1 MRSQARR
8 SAPTC
13 ERAARLLFCG
23 DVRSLR
29 APSVVPLP
37 VSGLHLGALSALA
50 VAQPLFDLIS
60 KNPDFLVARALIG
73 WQVVAL
79 GLVLVLVP
87 PLLALGIEAL
97 VGLVSRPLRAVVHLL
112 FVALFVALVAISAL
126 KDIAPSAGSGVLIL
140 VAAVLGV
147 SAAVGYA
154 RASGLRSFVT
164 VLSPAPAA
172 FLAIFLFFSPVSDL
186 TFASESAE
194 TANVRSRVPVVMVVF
209 DEVST
214 IAFEDGEERIDP
226 VLYPN
231 LAALAR
237 DATWFRYATAPTDM
251 TGTATP
257 TILTGS
263 IAERY
268 HPPIL
273 SSYPHNL
280 FTLLGRR
287 YRMKVSQ
294 EATDLCP
301 RDLCE
306 DAIGESAAARDR
318 ALASDLGLVYLHVI
332 APEGIERDLPSV
344 SDTLGNFGA
353 DTGTAK
359 TGGSPGHTGH
369 LEVLHELGGGRP
381 ARFESFVGSI
391 DRTSRPTLYYKHS
404 LLPHVPFQ
412 YLPDGHRYRT
422 QPHDAIPGLTD
433 APSWDNDYLLQQAY
447 QRHLLQA
454 GFADRLLGTLLRRL
468 HEKNLY
474 DRALIVVTADNG
486 ESFLHRGANRHL
498 ATPGTVEDIADTP
511 LFIKRPF
518 QHAGRISDRHVRTED
533 ILPTIADVLGIRMPW
548 RVDGE
553 SVFDRSAQ
561 IPSNVDVYMRS
572 GRRLT
577 LSLRE
582 FRRRIRASLDRKI
595 SLFGE
600 HGESP
605 GLFGIG
611 PHPELIGRTVT
622 SIPRAPFSAD
632 IDDAAAYSSVQ
643 LRSDFLPAQLTGTI
657 QDPGPSHAHDL
668 AAALNGR
675 IVAVGQSFRLAGS
688 EAENFSIMLPESAFR
703 EGPNSLELLSVT
715 QDGGSLRLVA
725 RH

>member
-1 MRSQARR
+1 
-8 SAPTC
+8 
-13 ERAARLLFCG
+13 
-23 DVRSLR
+23 VRSLR
-29 APSVVPLP
+29 APSVLPLP
-37 VSGLHLGALSALA
+37 VAGLHLGALSALA

-73 WQVVAL
+73 WQVVVL

-87 PLLALGIEAL
+87 PLLALGTEAL

-112 FVALFVALVAISAL
+112 FVALFVALITIQAL
-126 KDIAPSAGSGVLIL
+126 KDIAPGATSSVLIL
-140 VAAVLGV
+140 IAGSLGV
-147 SAAVGYA
+147 LSAIAYA
-154 RASGLRSFVT
+154 RASGVRSFVT
-164 VLSPAPAA
+164 VLSPAPAL
-172 FLAIFLFFSPVSDL
+172 FLTIFLFFSPVSDL
-186 TFASESAE
+186 TFASGTAE
-194 TANVRSRVPVVMVVF
+194 TANVSSHVPVVMVVF

-214 IAFEDGEERIDP
+214 IAFEDADERIDP
-226 VLYPN
+226 LLYPN
-231 LAALAR
+231 LAALAK

-263 IAERY
+263 VAERY

-273 SSYPHNL
+273 SSYPRNL

-306 DAIGESAAARDR
+306 DASGESAAARDR
-318 ALASDLGLVYLHVI
+318 ALASDLGLVYLHLI
-332 APEGIERDLPSV
+332 APDGIERDLPSV
-344 SDTLGNFGA
+344 SDTVGNFGA
-353 DTGTAK
+353 DTGSTKTA
-359 TGGSPGHTGH
+359 GSPGHTGH
-369 LEVLHELGGGRP
+369 VEVLHELGGGRP
-381 ARFESFVGSI
+381 ARFENFVRSI
-391 DRTSRPTLYYKHS
+391 DRTARPTLYYKHS

-412 YLPDGHRYRT
+412 YFPDGHRYRT
-422 QPHDAIPGLTD
+422 QPHDVIPGLTD
-433 APSWDNDYLLQQAY
+433 APSWNNDYLLQQAY

-486 ESFLHRGANRHL
+486 ESFLHRRANRHL

-518 QHAGRISDRHVRTED
+518 EHSGRISNRHVRTED
-533 ILPTIADVLGIRMPW
+533 ILSTIADVLGIDMPW
-548 RVDGE
+548 RVDGS
-553 SVFDRSAQ
+553 SVFDKSAD
-561 IPSNVDVYMRS
+561 IPSNVDVFMRS
-572 GRRLT
+572 GRRLR
-577 LSLRE
+577 LSLSE

-595 SLFGE
+595 ELFGE
-600 HGESP
+600 HGRAP

-611 PHPELIGRTVT
+611 PHPELIGRPV
-622 SIPRAPFSAD
+622 SSLRRASFSAD
-632 IDDAAAYSSVQ
+632 IDDAAAYSSVK

-657 QDPGPSHAHDL
+657 HDPGPAHARDL

-688 EAENFSIMLPESAFR
+688 NAEHFSIMLPESAFR
-703 EGPNSLELLSVT
+703 EGRNSVELLSVT
-715 QDGGSLRLVA
+715 DDGGSLRLLA

>member
-1 MRSQARR
+1 
-8 SAPTC
+8 
-13 ERAARLLFCG
+13 
-23 DVRSLR
+23 VRCLR
-29 APSVVPLP
+29 APSVVSLP
-37 VSGLHLGALSALA
+37 VAGLHLAALSALA

-79 GLVLVLVP
+79 GLVLVLAP
-87 PLLALGIEAL
+87 PLLALGVEAL
-97 VGLVSRPLRAVVHLL
+97 VGVVSRPLRGMVHLF
-112 FVALFVALVAISAL
+112 FVALFVALFAIQAL
-126 KDIAPSAGSGVLIL
+126 KDIVPGATSGVLIAVAGSL
-140 VAAVLGV
+140 GVLAAV
-147 SAAVGYA
+147 AYA
-154 RASGLRSFVT
+154 GASGLRSFVT
-164 VLSPAPAA
+164 VLSPAPAL

-186 TFASESAE
+186 TFASGSAE
-194 TANVRSRVPVVMVVF
+194 TANVSSRVPVVMVVF

-214 IAFEDGEERIDP
+214 IAFEDGQERIDP

-231 LAALAR
+231 LAALAK

-257 TILTGS
+257 TILTGKL
-263 IAERY
+263 AERY

-306 DAIGESAAARDR
+306 DASGESAAARDR

-332 APEGIERDLPSV
+332 APEEIERDLPSV
-344 SDTLGNFGA
+344 SDTVGNFGA
-353 DTGTAK
+353 DTGSTK
-359 TGGSPGHTGH
+359 SEGSPGHTGH
-369 LEVLHELGGGRP
+369 VEVLHELGGGRP
-381 ARFESFVGSI
+381 ARFESFVRSI
-391 DRTSRPTLYYKHS
+391 DRTARPTLYYKHS

-412 YLPDGHRYRT
+412 YFPDGHRYRT
-422 QPHDAIPGLTD
+422 QPHDVIPGLTD
-433 APSWDNDYLLQQAY
+433 APSWGNDYLLQQAY

-533 ILPTIADVLGIRMPW
+533 ILPTIADVLGIRLPW
-548 RVDGE
+548 RLDGA
-553 SVFDRSAQ
+553 SVFDRSAR

-572 GRRLT
+572 GRRLR

-582 FRRRIRASLDRKI
+582 FRRRIRASLERKI
-595 SLFGE
+595 GLFGE

-622 SIPRAPFSAD
+622 STPRAPFSAD
-632 IDDAAAYSSVQ
+632 IDDAAAYSSVK

-657 QDPGPSHAHDL
+657 HDPGPSPARDL

-675 IVAVGQSFRLAGS
+675 IVAVGRSFRLAGS
-688 EAENFSIMLPESAFR
+688 DTENFSIMLPESAFR
-703 EGPNSLELLSVT
+703 EGPNSVELLSVT
-715 QDGGSLRLVA
+715 DDGRSLRVVA

>member
-1 MRSQARR
+1 
-8 SAPTC
+8 
-13 ERAARLLFCG
+13 
-23 DVRSLR
+23 
-29 APSVVPLP
+29 VPLP
-37 VSGLHLGALSALA
+37 VAGLHLGALSALA
-50 VAQPLFDLIS
+50 VAQPIFDLIS

-87 PLLALGIEAL
+87 PLLALGLEAL
-97 VGLVSRPLRAVVHLL
+97 VGLVSGPLRAVVHLF
-112 FVALFVALVAISAL
+112 FVALFVALIAIQAL
-126 KDIAPSAGSGVLIL
+126 KDVTPGAASAVLIL
-140 VAAVLGV
+140 IAASFGVLAAV
-147 SAAVGYA
+147 AYA
-154 RASGLRSFVT
+154 RATGLRSFVT
-164 VLSPAPAA
+164 VLSPAPAL

-186 TFASESAE
+186 TFASGSAE
-194 TANVRSRVPVVMVVF
+194 TANVSSRVPVVMVVF

-214 IAFEDGEERIDP
+214 IAFEDAHERIDP

-237 DATWFRYATAPTDM
+237 DATWLRYATAPTDM

-257 TILTGS
+257 TILTGTL
-263 IAERY
+263 AERY
-268 HPPIL
+268 HPPVL
-273 SSYPHNL
+273 ASYPHNL

-306 DAIGESAAARDR
+306 DASGESAAARDR

-332 APEGIERDLPSV
+332 APDGIERDLPSV

-353 DTGTAK
+353 DTGT
-359 TGGSPGHTGH
+359 TETEGSPGHTGH
-369 LEVLHELGGGRP
+369 EEVLHELGGGRP
-381 ARFESFVGSI
+381 ARFENFVRSI
-391 DRTSRPTLYYKHS
+391 DRTARPTLYYKHS

-412 YLPDGHRYRT
+412 YFPDGHRYRVE
-422 QPHDAIPGLTD
+422 PHDVIPGLID
-433 APSWDNDYLLQQAY
+433 APSWGNDYLLQQAY

-468 HEKNLY
+468 HDEHLY

-486 ESFLHRGANRHL
+486 ESFLHRDANRHL
-498 ATPGTVEDIADTP
+498 ATPRTVEDIADTP

-533 ILPTIADVLGIRMPW
+533 ILPTIADVLGIRLPW
-548 RVDGE
+548 RVDGA
-553 SVFDRSAQ
+553 SVFERSAR
-561 IPSNVDVYMRS
+561 IPSDVDVYMRS

-577 LSLRE
+577 LSLPQ

-595 SLFGE
+595 RLFGD
-600 HGESP
+600 HGRPP

-611 PHPELIGRTVT
+611 PHPELIGRTVGEV
-622 SIPRAPFSAD
+622 PRADASAD
-632 IDDAAAYSSVQ
+632 INGPGAYSAVH
-643 LRSDFLPAQLTGTI
+643 LRSDFLPAQLSGTI
-657 QDPGPSHAHDL
+657 HDGGRLRDREL

-675 IVAVGQSFRLAGS
+675 IVAVGQSFMLAGDD
-688 EAENFSIMLPESAFR
+688 AEQFSIMLPESAFR
-703 EGPNSLELLSVT
+703 EGHNRVELLAVT
-715 QDGGSLRLVA
+715 DDGGALSLASMA
-725 RH
+725 RAG

>member
-1 MRSQARR
+1 
-8 SAPTC
+8 
-13 ERAARLLFCG
+13 
-23 DVRSLR
+23 VR
-29 APSVVPLP
+29 LP
-37 VSGLHLGALSALA
+37 VAGLHLGALSALA

-79 GLVLVLVP
+79 GLVLVLAP
-87 PLLALGIEAL
+87 PLAALGVEAL
-97 VGLVSRPLRAVVHLL
+97 AGLVSSSLRAVLHLV
-112 FVALFVALVAISAL
+112 FVALLVALVAIQAL
-126 KDIAPSAGSGVLIL
+126 KDIAPSAGSGTLIV
-140 VAAVLGV
+140 VAALFGTG
-147 SAAVGYA
+147 AAAGYA

-164 VLSPAPAA
+164 VLSPAPAL
-172 FLAIFLFFSPVSDL
+172 FLTVFLFFSPVSDL
-186 TFASESAE
+186 TFASGSAE
-194 TANVRSRVPVVMVVF
+194 TANVSSRVPVVMVVF

-214 IAFEDGEERIDP
+214 IAFEDARERIDP

-237 DATWFRYATAPTDM
+237 DSTWFRYATAPTDM

-257 TILTGS
+257 TILTGKV
-263 IAERY
+263 AERY

-280 FTLLGRR
+280 FTLLGGS

-301 RDLCE
+301 RDLCV
-306 DAIGESAAARDR
+306 DASGESAAARDR

-332 APEGIERDLPSV
+332 APDGIEHDLPSV

-353 DTGTAK
+353 DTGT
-359 TGGSPGHTGH
+359 TETEGSPGHTGH
-369 LEVLHELGGGRP
+369 VEVLHELGGGRP
-381 ARFESFVGSI
+381 ARFENFVRSI
-391 DRTSRPTLYYKHS
+391 DRTARPTLYYKHS

-412 YLPDGHRYRT
+412 YFPDGHRYRT
-422 QPHDAIPGLTD
+422 QPHDVIPGLTD

-468 HEKNLY
+468 HEEGLY

-486 ESFLHRGANRHL
+486 ESFLHRNANRHL
-498 ATPGTVEDIADTP
+498 ATPRTVEDVADTP

-518 QHAGRISDRHVRTED
+518 QHAGTISDRHVRTED
-533 ILPTIADVLGIRMPW
+533 ILPTIADVLGIHLPW
-548 RVDGE
+548 HVDGS

-572 GRRLT
+572 GRKLT
-577 LSLRE
+577 LSLPQ
-582 FRRRIRASLDRKI
+582 FKRRIRASLERKI
-595 SLFGE
+595 SLFGD
-600 HGESP
+600 HGRPP

-611 PHPELIGRTVT
+611 PHRELIGHAVGAL
-622 SIPRAPFSAD
+622 PHAAGSAELNG
-632 IDDAAAYSSVQ
+632 AGAYSSVH
-643 LRSDFLPAQLTGTI
+643 LRSDFLPAQLSGTI
-657 QDPGPSHAHDL
+657 HSAGGSVMEL

-675 IVAVGQSFRLAGS
+675 IVAVGQSFTLAGDD
-688 EAENFSIMLPESAFR
+688 AERFSIMLPESAFR
-703 EGPNSLELLSVT
+703 EGRNRVELLSVT
-715 QDGGSLRLVA
+715 DDGDELRLASMA
-725 RH
+725 RAG

>member
-1 MRSQARR
+1 
-8 SAPTC
+8 
-13 ERAARLLFCG
+13 
-23 DVRSLR
+23 
-29 APSVVPLP
+29 VPLP
-37 VSGLHLGALSALA
+37 VAGLHLGALSALA

-73 WQVVAL
+73 WQVVGL

-87 PLLALGIEAL
+87 PLVGLTVEGLA
-97 VGLVSRPLRAVVHLL
+97 GLVSRLLRAVVHLL
-112 FVALFVALVAISAL
+112 LVALLVALIAMQAL
-126 KDIAPSAGSGVLIL
+126 KDIAPSAGSAVLIL
-140 VAAVLGV
+140 VTAALGLA
-147 SAAVGYA
+147 AAVGYA

-164 VLSPAPAA
+164 VLSPAPAV

-186 TFASESAE
+186 TFASGSAE
-194 TANVRSRVPVVMVVF
+194 TANVSSRVPVVMVVF

-214 IAFEDGEERIDP
+214 IAFEDAQERIDP

-268 HPPIL
+268 HPPVL

-301 RDLCE
+301 HDLCQ
-306 DAIGESAAARDR
+306 DASGESAAARDR

-353 DTGTAK
+353 DTGTTETA
-359 TGGSPGHTGH
+359 GSSGHTGH
-369 LEVLHELGGGRP
+369 AEVLHELGGGRP

-412 YLPDGHRYRT
+412 YFPDGHRYRL
-422 QPHDAIPGLTD
+422 QPHDVIPGLTD
-433 APSWDNDYLLQQAY
+433 APSWDNEYLLQQAY

-468 HEKNLY
+468 HEKHLY

-518 QHAGRISDRHVRTED
+518 EDSGRISDRHVRTED

-582 FRRRIRASLDRKI
+582 FRRRVRASLDRKI
-595 SLFGE
+595 SLFGD

-622 SIPRAPFSAD
+622 SIPRASFSAD
-632 IDDAAAYSSVQ
+632 IDDAAAYSSVE
-643 LRSDFLPAQLTGTI
+643 LSSDFLPAQLTGTI
-657 QDPGPSHAHDL
+657 HDPGPSHARDL

-688 EAENFSIMLPESAFR
+688 DAENFSIMLPEGAFR
-703 EGPNSLELLSVT
+703 EGRNSVELLSVMD
-715 QDGGSLRLVA
+715 DGRSLRLVA
-725 RH
+725 RQ

>member
-1 MRSQARR
+1 
-8 SAPTC
+8 
-13 ERAARLLFCG
+13 
-23 DVRSLR
+23 
-29 APSVVPLP
+29 VPLP
-37 VSGLHLGALSALA
+37 VAGLHLGALSALA

-97 VGLVSRPLRAVVHLL
+97 VGLVSRPLRAGVHLL
-112 FVALFVALVAISAL
+112 FVVLFVALFAIQAL
-126 KDIAPSAGSGVLIL
+126 KDIAPSASSGVLIL
-140 VAAVLGV
+140 VAAALAV
-147 SAAVGYA
+147 AAAAAYA

-164 VLSPAPAA
+164 VLSPAPAV
-172 FLAIFLFFSPVSDL
+172 FLAVFLFFSPVSDL
-186 TFASESAE
+186 TFASGSAE
-194 TANVRSRVPVVMVVF
+194 TADVSSHVPVVMVVF

-214 IAFEDGEERIDP
+214 IAFEDSHERIDP

-231 LAALAR
+231 LAALAE

-306 DAIGESAAARDR
+306 DASGESAAARDR

-344 SDTLGNFGA
+344 SDTVGNFGA
-353 DTGTAK
+353 DTGSTK
-359 TGGSPGHTGH
+359 TEGSPGHTGRE
-369 LEVLHELGGGRP
+369 EVLHELGGGRP
-381 ARFESFVGSI
+381 ARFENFVRSI
-391 DRTSRPTLYYKHS
+391 DRTARPTLYYKHS

-412 YLPDGHRYRT
+412 YFPDGHRYRT
-422 QPHDAIPGLTD
+422 QPHDVIPGLID
-433 APSWDNDYLLQQAY
+433 EPSWRNEYLLQEAY

-454 GFADRLLGTLLRRL
+454 GFADRLLGTLVRRL
-468 HEKNLY
+468 REKNLY

-498 ATPGTVEDIADTP
+498 ATPATVEDIADTP

-518 QHAGRISDRHVRTED
+518 EHSGRVSNRHVRTED

-561 IPSNVDVYMRS
+561 IPSDIDVYMRS
-572 GRRLT
+572 GRKLT
-577 LSLRE
+577 LSLRA

-600 HGESP
+600 HGEEP

-611 PHPELIGRTVT
+611 PHKDLIGRAVN
-622 SIPRAPFSAD
+622 SLPRAPFSAD
-632 IDDAAAYSSVQ
+632 IDDAAAYSAVK

-657 QDPGPSHAHDL
+657 RDPGPSRTRDL
-668 AAALNGR
+668 AVALNGR

-688 EAENFSIMLPESAFR
+688 DAENFSIMLPESAFR
-703 EGPNSLELLSVT
+703 EGPNSVELLSVT
-715 QDGGSLRLVA
+715 AGGDSLRLVA
-725 RH
+725 RA

>member
-1 MRSQARR
+1 VA
-8 SAPTC
+8 
-13 ERAARLLFCG
+13 
-23 DVRSLR
+23 
-29 APSVVPLP
+29 
-37 VSGLHLGALSALA
+37 GLHLGALSALA

-87 PLLALGIEAL
+87 PLLALGVEAL
-97 VGLVSRPLRAVVHLL
+97 AGLVSPVLRVVVHLL
-112 FVALFVALVAISAL
+112 FVALLVALIAIQAL
-126 KDIAPSAGSGVLIL
+126 KDIATSAGSAALIAI
-140 VAAVLGV
+140 AALLGIG
-147 SAAVGYA
+147 AALAYA

-164 VLSPAPAA
+164 VLSPAPAV

-186 TFASESAE
+186 TFASGSAE
-194 TANVRSRVPVVMVVF
+194 TADVSSHVPVVMVVF

-214 IAFEDGEERIDP
+214 IAFEDAHERIDP

-257 TILTGS
+257 TILTGKV
-263 IAERY
+263 AERY

-280 FTLLGRR
+280 FTLLGRD

-306 DAIGESAAARDR
+306 DASGESAAARDR

-353 DTGTAK
+353 DTGTTTAE
-359 TGGSPGHTGH
+359 GSPGHTGH
-369 LEVLHELGGGRP
+369 VEVLHELGGGRP
-381 ARFESFVGSI
+381 ARFENFVRSI
-391 DRTSRPTLYYKHS
+391 DRTARPTLYYKHS

-412 YLPDGHRYRT
+412 YFPDGHRYRT
-422 QPHDAIPGLTD
+422 QPHDVIPGLTD
-433 APSWDNDYLLQQAY
+433 APSWGNDYLLQQAY

-468 HEKNLY
+468 HEKHLY

-518 QHAGRISDRHVRTED
+518 EHSGRISDRHVRTED
-533 ILPTIADVLGIRMPW
+533 ILPTIADVLGIRLPW

-553 SVFDRSAQ
+553 SAFDRSAH

-572 GRRLT
+572 GRRLR
-577 LSLRE
+577 LSLAE
-582 FRRRIRASLDRKI
+582 FRTRIRASLARKI
-595 SLFGE
+595 RLFGD
-600 HGESP
+600 HGRAP

-611 PHPELIGRTVT
+611 PHPELIGRTVG
-622 SIPRAPFSAD
+622 SLPGAD
-632 IDDAAAYSSVQ
+632 LGAEINDPGAYASVK
-643 LRSDFLPAQLTGTI
+643 LRSDFLPAQLTGALHHS
-657 QDPGPSHAHDL
+657 GSRHARDL
-668 AAALNGR
+668 AVALNGR
-675 IVAVGQSFRLAGS
+675 IVAVGQSFVLAGDD
-688 EAENFSIMLPESAFR
+688 AVRFSIMMPEGAFR
-703 EGPNSLELLSVT
+703 EGRNEVQLLSVT
-715 QDGGSLRLVA
+715 DDGGDVRLASIA
-725 RH
+725 RAG